1 MFWRPLAKEKRSG
14 GLGKGSVAGLAV
26 ITLNASPGPA
36 KLANIVLRLTF
47 LKLPVVPTSFIWTKI
62 SALGK
67 LLHLSPSGSFA
78 QVYLILY

>member
-1 MFWRPLAKEKRSG
+1 
-14 GLGKGSVAGLAV
+14 
-26 ITLNASPGPA
+26 
-36 KLANIVLRLTF
+36 VLRLTF
-47 LKLPVVPTSFIWTKI
+47 LKLPVVRTSFIWTKI